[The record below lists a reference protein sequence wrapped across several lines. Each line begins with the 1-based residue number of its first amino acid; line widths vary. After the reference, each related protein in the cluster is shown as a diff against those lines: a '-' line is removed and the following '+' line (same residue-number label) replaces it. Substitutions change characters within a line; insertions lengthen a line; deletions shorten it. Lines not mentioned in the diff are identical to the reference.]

1 MTTKKQSSEND
12 DKAEAPKKAAAK
24 KEPAKK
30 AVEKEEP
37 AVEEAPAKAPEK
49 KEPKERHFV
58 DAKTGETIAK
68 PKQGGSGAAA
78 TQAVREEMHA
88 ERKGNALP
96 FRIGAIALWVLGIVF
111 EVLAILVMNSTLQ
124 LPQFPLMTWVIVFL
138 VADLVVVVIGSQ
150 LWKRANHINPASK
163 ENKLAY
169 WLQTDLGILIAVIAF
184 APVIILM
191 LQNKNLDKKTKN
203 ICSIVAAVALV
214 VAVGTGIDYHPT
226 TQEDLDKAEAGAA
239 VLSDDGLAYWTEFG
253 KVYHFN
259 PDCQY
264 IKNSSTIYS
273 GTVQDAVDAGRY
285 KGCSGCAVEGGTDVL
300 ENSDP
305 SAVEEAAAKAI
316 SVIAGGAGA
325 DNADADDNA
334 EQEDLPKAA

>member
-1 MTTKKQSSEND
+1 MTTKKQPSEH
-12 DKAEAPKKAAAK
+12 AEEATEKPKKA
-24 KEPAKK
+24 PAKK
-30 AVEKEEP
+30 AAPKPEASEQP
-37 AVEEAPAKAPEK
+37 AEEAAPEKPAK

-96 FRIGAIALWVLGIVF
+96 LRIGAIALWVVGIVF

-124 LPQFPLMTWVIVFL
+124 LPQFPIMTWVIIFL
-138 VADLVVVVIGSQ
+138 VIDLAAVIAGSQ

-169 WLQTDLGILIAVIAF
+169 WVQTDLGVLIAVIAF
-184 APVIILM
+184 APIIILM
-191 LQNKNLDKKTKN
+191 LTNKNLDKKTKS

-214 VAVGTGIDYHPT
+214 AAVGSGVDYHPT
-226 TQEDLDKAEAGAA
+226 TQEDLDQAEAGAA

-273 GTVQDAVDAGRY
+273 GTVQDAVNEGRY
-285 KGCSGCAVEGGTDVL
+285 KGCSGCAVEGGTDLL
-300 ENSDP
+300 ENADP
-305 SAVEEAAAKAI
+305 DAVAEAAANAI

-325 DNADADDNA
+325 DNADAGDNA

>member
-1 MTTKKQSSEND
+1 MTTKSHPDEDAEKPKRQPAKKKD
-12 DKAEAPKKAAAK
+12 DAKEAEGEATQPAEAPA
-24 KEPAKK
+24 
-30 AVEKEEP
+30 
-37 AVEEAPAKAPEK
+37 K

-68 PKQGGSGAAA
+68 PKQGGTGEATKAA
-78 TQAVREEMHA
+78 REEMHA

-96 FRIGAIALWVLGIVF
+96 FRIGAIALWVLGIAF
-111 EVLAILVMNSTLQ
+111 EVLTILTMNETLQ
-124 LPQFPLMTWVIVFL
+124 LPQFPLMTWVIIFL
-138 VADLVVVVIGSQ
+138 VIDLVVVVAGSQ
-150 LWKRANHINPASK
+150 LWKHANHISPASK

-184 APVIILM
+184 APIIILM
-191 LQNKNLDKKTKN
+191 LQNKNLDKKTKQ
-203 ICSIVAAVALV
+203 ICSIVAGLALV
-214 VAVGTGIDYHPT
+214 VAVGSGVDYHPT

-273 GTVQDAVDAGRY
+273 GTIQDAVDAGRY
-285 KGCSGCAVEGGTDVL
+285 KGCSGCAVEGGSDVL
-300 ENSDP
+300 ANANPD
-305 SAVEEAAAKAI
+305 AVAAAAANAI
-316 SVIAGGAGA
+316 SVIEGGANTDTSNEGEGEPA
-325 DNADADDNA
+325 DT
-334 EQEDLPKAA
+334 QEELPKAA